1 MIKDSK
7 PIDANGY
14 LVEFSKNAF
23 SSLNTI
29 INRKGYSS
37 IFILVDSNSKN
48 LCLKY
53 FLDKF
58 KNPEEFKIIE
68 INPGEEFKNL
78 NTCDFVWRYL
88 SKNGADRKSLLINL
102 GGGVISDL
110 GGFVASTYMR
120 GIDFVNVPTTLLSMV
135 DASIGGKLGVD
146 LDHLKNQIGIVA
158 NPLLVLIDP
167 HFLQSLSNNQFVSGY
182 AEMLKHGLIKNK
194 KYFKELIDF
203 NFFLVQELY
212 STLTEENDFKR
223 QPICYWECPR
233 GPGPD
238 PILYDFSKD
247 LSIKDFAF
255 LIDSIKLNPK
265 AI

>member
-1 MIKDSK
+1 MIKNSK

-78 NTCDFVWRYL
+78 NT
-88 SKNGADRKSLLINL
+88 
-102 GGGVISDL
+102 
-110 GGFVASTYMR
+110 
-120 GIDFVNVPTTLLSMV
+120 
-135 DASIGGKLGVD
+135 
-146 LDHLKNQIGIVA
+146 
-158 NPLLVLIDP
+158 
-167 HFLQSLSNNQFVSGY
+167 
-182 AEMLKHGLIKNK
+182 
-194 KYFKELIDF
+194 
-203 NFFLVQELY
+203 
-212 STLTEENDFKR
+212 
-223 QPICYWECPR
+223 
-233 GPGPD
+233 
-238 PILYDFSKD
+238 
-247 LSIKDFAF
+247 
-255 LIDSIKLNPK
+255 
-265 AI
+265 

>member
-1 MIKDSK
+1 MIKNSK

-23 SSLNTI
+23 SSLNAI
-29 INRKGYSS
+29 IKRKGYSS

-120 GIDFVNVPTTLLSMV
+120 GIAFVNVPTTLLSMV
-135 DASIGGKLGVD
+135 DASI
-146 LDHLKNQIGIVA
+146 
-158 NPLLVLIDP
+158 
-167 HFLQSLSNNQFVSGY
+167 
-182 AEMLKHGLIKNK
+182 
-194 KYFKELIDF
+194 
-203 NFFLVQELY
+203 
-212 STLTEENDFKR
+212 
-223 QPICYWECPR
+223 
-233 GPGPD
+233 
-238 PILYDFSKD
+238 
-247 LSIKDFAF
+247 
-255 LIDSIKLNPK
+255 
-265 AI
+265 